1 MQRGSSQ
8 NITSGRYKSIL
19 QHNLLDK
26 RASSKITTDED
37 AKLWAIL
44 DNVRTAKDEQDE
56 MNESKK
62 HNDKW
67 MTYKNQLGNQLK
79 EN

>member
-26 RASSKITTDED
+26 RSSSKITSDED

-67 MTYKNQLGNQLK
+67 MTYKN
-79 EN
+79 